1 MKIIKELENLQPEM
15 QKWRRDIH
23 AHPEIA
29 FEEHRTAK
37 IVADKLESFGVEVET
52 GIAGTG
58 VVGTLK
64 KGKGNRSIGLRADL
78 DALLIHE
85 ANDFEHKSQIPGKMH
100 ACGHDAVSYTHLTL
114 PTIYSV

>member
-1 MKIIKELENLQPEM
+1 MELIKELLEQQPEM

-37 IVADKLESFGVEVET
+37 FVAEKLLSFGLDVET

-64 KGKGNRSIGLRADL
+64 RGTGNRSIGLRADL
-78 DALLIHE
+78 DALLINE
-85 ANDFEHKSQIPGKMH
+85 ANNFEHKSKNPGKMH
-100 ACGHDAVSYTHLTL
+100 ACGHDGHTTMY
-114 PTIYSV
+114 